1 MLVALF
7 VEQDLMNAEIFSKDT
22 RNDLLSVIESLR
34 KYEHLAPLSSLPIH
48 PETPGWTTGGVLR
61 VSRDAISML
70 EIMEEKINQMQEELA
85 TAQKANSNYE
95 IERLLF
101 NPALPIHPTVAG
113 IKDRLRKQ
121 TSMLELELWKNKTR
135 SSQYQ
140 ILSFR

>member
-1 MLVALF
+1 
-7 VEQDLMNAEIFSKDT
+7 MNDEIFSKDT
-22 RNDLLSVIESLR
+22 HNDLLSVIESLR
-34 KYEHLAPLSSLPIH
+34 KYEHLSPLSSLPIH

-70 EIMEEKINQMQEELA
+70 ENMEKKILQMQEEL
-85 TAQKANSNYE
+85 NSERESKHYWE

-101 NPALPIHPTVAG
+101 NPALPINPTVSG
-113 IKDRLRKQ
+113 LKYRLKIQ
-121 TSMLELELWKNKTR
+121 PSMLELESWKNKTR

>member
-7 VEQDLMNAEIFSKDT
+7 VEQDLMNDEIFSKDT
-22 RNDLLSVIESLR
+22 HNDLLSVIESLR
-34 KYEHLAPLSSLPIH
+34 KYEHLSPLSSLPIH

-70 EIMEEKINQMQEELA
+70 ENMEKKILQMQEEL
-85 TAQKANSNYE
+85 NSERESKHYWE

-101 NPALPIHPTVAG
+101 NPALPINPTVSG
-113 IKDRLRKQ
+113 LKYRLKIQ
-121 TSMLELELWKNKTR
+121 PSMLELESWKNKTR